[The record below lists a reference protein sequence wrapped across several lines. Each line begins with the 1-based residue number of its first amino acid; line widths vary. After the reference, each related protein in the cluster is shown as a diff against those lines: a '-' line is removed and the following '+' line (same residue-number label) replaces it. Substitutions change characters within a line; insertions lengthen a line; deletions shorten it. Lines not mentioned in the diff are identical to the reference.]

1 MSNNQMISTAA
12 DRVRSLSDSIA
23 QGLDVGQRYVAL
35 LNQLTSTKDPKEL
48 LAATE
53 KLEGLSLENAFVK
66 FPQHYQ
72 LADYY
77 LLLMARMLE
86 LNNESGLTIEEN
98 DIHHQLLAKIS
109 PMEDQ

>member
-23 QGLDVGQRYVAL
+23 QGLEVGQRYVAL

-53 KLEGLSLENAFVK
+53 MHLSSS
-66 FPQHYQ
+66 H
-72 LADYY
+72 
-77 LLLMARMLE
+77 
-86 LNNESGLTIEEN
+86 STISWPTT
-98 DIHHQLLAKIS
+98 ICF
-109 PMEDQ
+109 